1 MVKSQIRD
9 TDPADKDRQ
18 GRAVRPKLAA
28 SLLLLRQANKNIEF
42 LMGMRAKSHRFMP
55 GKFVFPGGR
64 VDRSDSYAPPAT
76 PICPKMLAVMSA
88 HLTPSRACATAAA
101 AIRETYEETG
111 LKLAKPAIGSTSRA
125 TGYHAFSNNQLG
137 PDLAALSLLAR
148 AITPPYHPKRFD
160 TWFFTARADTLI
172 DDPADL
178 ASGELEQL
186 QWVTYGDAAKLDLPL
201 ITQMVI
207 KDLQAK
213 FKNPTLSTPFYLT
226 VRKKHIRT
234 VLEPSP

>member
-1 MVKSQIRD
+1 MTRSLIQD
-9 TDPADKDRQ
+9 TAPADRKRI

-28 SLLLLRQANKNIEF
+28 TLILIRDHQGAVEF
-42 LMGMRAKSHRFMP
+42 LMGKRSAGHRFMP

-64 VDRSDSYAPPAT
+64 VDACDVRAPIAT
-76 PICPKMLAVMSA
+76 PLCPQILTTIAG
-88 HLTPSRACATAAA
+88 HLNERRAGAAAAA

-111 LKLAKPAIGSTSRA
+111 LKLARTLREPSRA
-125 TGYHAFSNNQLG
+125 PKPYQAFADNQLG
-137 PDLAALSLLAR
+137 LDLSALSLLAR

-186 QWVTYGDAAKLDLPL
+186 QWVSLAQTADLDLPL
-201 ITQMVI
+201 ITRAVLQ
-207 KDLQAK
+207 DLQEQ
-213 FKNPTLSTPFYLT
+213 FRNPETPVPFYQT
-226 VRKKHIRT
+226 RSRKHIRSF
-234 VLEPSP
+234 L